1 MIKSVWL
8 KGALAAGLALSLSV
22 PVFAATAA
30 SPAAAQSK
38 AVSKKAKAIRVAQ
51 AQTVQNP
58 PQPQSPPQL
67 ETVTVTGSRIARK
80 NLQGPSPVTIIT
92 GQEIKAE
99 GFTTLYE
106 VMDDTTQSF
115 PVQTPP
121 SWGSTN
127 VNARQ
132 FNMYG
137 LGPNHSL
144 LLIDGMRVPDYPQPQ
159 QCCYGAQDNFQNYN
173 NIPTGMIDRVEI
185 LDSGGS
191 AIYGSDA
198 VAGVVNVIL
207 KHHYNGD
214 DVVARGGAASRG
226 GRDYSDFEWTG
237 GKGGDTW
244 SVVYNFQAMQRSAL
258 WGYQRP
264 YTDADSDAG
273 YGTWNSTDRTYGYQ
287 SYPGAELTNLDGDY
301 ITPPAGSCTAFGNE
315 FRLQN
320 SPSGYYC
327 AQNALFEHWV
337 LTPGRK
343 DLNGYVRGELDLPH
357 GMQAY
362 VALGMWHTVGISN
375 TELPFLYQS
384 GSYGGAVPGL
394 PASSGNA
401 YPDPTGPF
409 YDQTTGQVIT
419 GYLRQLTAAEMG
431 TSGNTYDTELDTDF
445 KIGLKGKIFDRF
457 DWDLTWGRALYWVDE
472 NYTALDETA
481 MFNFFFGPNL
491 GPTTVNGVTYN
502 TYALNAARFWGPI
515 TPSEYDS
522 FAEYGENRD
531 TSWID
536 QGQGTI
542 TGTLFNDWAGPVGFA
557 AVGSVAEQGFMEYPD
572 AQGLTTSFQNPF
584 QEYNTGGGRR
594 THGAVGLEFRVPLL
608 KSITA
613 TLAGRSDRYN
623 EEGPS
628 LTANTFETG
637 LEWRPMRNLL
647 VRGSLG
653 TSFHAPDMVDI
664 YPQTSVQA
672 VGIYDDPYEC
682 IVAKD
687 FNCPAT
693 QHNTYFNVYSGAN
706 PALQPETG
714 RSFTYGVAWD
724 PQTEQ
729 GFSGSIDYVHIVL
742 ANEIEVLTYSQILTD
757 EAGCLT
763 GLQLDGA
770 PYTAH
775 APGSAYCDE
784 VIAAVH
790 RNSTGQIT
798 SIDAGAINEAM
809 TKISAVNAQADY
821 RWMWDNIGRF
831 DFHLNYTLNVS
842 FQQQTV
848 ATDPLTNL
856 AYENP
861 KSKMNANLT
870 WSRGPWAATLWG
882 QRIGGVQQPGYY
894 SCANSEG
901 TYGPPPCA
909 AGTSL
914 FLGHSTPWVTMNV
927 STSYNIT
934 QALKVGAY
942 VSNVFNRVGNI
953 PYYAGGFEF
962 IQTNAGQDYVGREWS
977 LEIDYKID

>member
-8 KGALAAGLALSLSV
+8 KRALAAGLALGLSL
-22 PVFAATAA
+22 PVFAQTTQAKTL
-30 SPAAAQSK
+30 
-38 AVSKKAKAIRVAQ
+38 KKQPQPVRLAQ
-51 AQTVQNP
+51 AETVTKPAQAP
-58 PQPQSPPQL
+58 SPKQL
-67 ETVTVTGSRIARK
+67 ETVTVVGSRIARK
-80 NLQGPSPVTIIT
+80 DVEGPSPVTIIT
-92 GQEIKAE
+92 GQQIKDE

-106 VMDDTTQSF
+106 VMNDTTQSF

-137 LGPNHSL
+137 LGPNHTL
-144 LLIDGMRVPDYPQPQ
+144 LLIDGMRVADYPQPQ
-159 QCCYGAQDNFQNYN
+159 QCCYGAQDTFQNYN
-173 NIPTGMIDRVEI
+173 NIPAGMVDRVEI

-198 VAGVVNVIL
+198 IAGVVNVVL

-214 DVVARGGAASRG
+214 DIVARGGASTRG
-226 GRDYSDFEWTG
+226 GRDLSDFEWFG

-244 SVVYNFQAMQRSAL
+244 SVIYNFQAMQRSPL

-287 SYPGAELTNLDGDY
+287 SYPGAELSGQNGY
-301 ITPPAGSCTAFGNE
+301 ITPPAGACTAFGNE

-343 DLNGYVRGELDLPH
+343 DLNGYVRGEVDLPH
-357 GMQAY
+357 GMEAY
-362 VALGMWHTVGISN
+362 AALGMWHTVGTSN

-384 GSYGGAVPGL
+384 GSYGGPIPGL
-394 PASSGNA
+394 PASSGNP

-431 TSGNTYDTELDTDF
+431 TDGNTYDTELDWDF
-445 KIGLKGKIFDRF
+445 KVGLKGKLFDRF
-457 DWDLTWGRALYWVDE
+457 AWDLTWGRNLYWVHE

-491 GPTTVNGVTYN
+491 GPTTVAGTTYN

-515 TPSEYDS
+515 TPAEYS
-522 FAEYGENRD
+522 TFAQYGENRD

-557 AVGSVAEQGFMEYPD
+557 AVANAAEQGFVELPD
-572 AQGLTTSFQNPF
+572 ALGLTTSFQNPF

-594 THGAVGLEFRVPLL
+594 THGALGMEFRVPLL
-608 KSITA
+608 KSLTA

-623 EEGPS
+623 EEGPA
-628 LTANTFETG
+628 LKANTFGTG
-637 LEWRPMRNLL
+637 LEWRPIHSLL
-647 VRGSLG
+647 VRGSYN
-653 TSFHAPDMVDI
+653 TSFHAPDMIDI

-672 VGIYDDPYEC
+672 VGIYNDPLEC
-682 IVAKD
+682 IEAKD

-706 PALQPETG
+706 PALQPEKG
-714 RSFTYGVAWD
+714 KSFTYGVAWD
-724 PQTEQ
+724 PGSAQ
-729 GFSGSIDYVHIVL
+729 GFMGSIDYVHIVL
-742 ANEIEVLTYSQILTD
+742 NNEIEVLTYSQILTD

-763 GLQLDGA
+763 GLQLSGA

-775 APGSAYCDE
+775 VPGSAYCNE
-784 VIAAVH
+784 VIAAVT
-790 RNSTGQIT
+790 RDPSGQIT
-798 SIDAGAINEAM
+798 SITAGAINEAT
-809 TKISAVNAQADY
+809 TKISAINAQAGY
-821 RWMWDNIGRF
+821 RWIWGNWGNF
-831 DFHLNYTLNVS
+831 NFHVNYTLNVS
-842 FQQQTV
+842 FQQQVV
-848 ATDPLTNL
+848 ATDPLTNM
-856 AYENP
+856 AYQNP
-861 KSKMNANLT
+861 KSKMNASLT
-870 WSRGPWAATLWG
+870 WDRGPWEATLWG
-882 QRIGGVQQPGYY
+882 QRIGGVEQPGFY
-894 SCANSEG
+894 SCANAQG
-901 TYGPPPCA
+901 TFGPPPCA
-909 AGTSL
+909 AGTTL
-914 FLGHSTPWVTMNV
+914 FLGASKPWTTMNI
-927 STSYNIT
+927 STAYNIT
-934 QALKVGAY
+934 ARFKVNAY
-942 VSNVFNRVGNI
+942 VSNVFNRVGDI

-962 IQTNAGQDYVGREWS
+962 IQTNADQDYVGREWS
-977 LEIDYKID
+977 LELDYKLD